1 MELRKPLRKLLPNG
15 CEKYEISLNQRK
27 ESGDSKK
34 KLNPRYILKV
44 EEKYFSDFFSMFFL
58 I

>member
-44 EEKYFSDFFSMFFL
+44 E
-58 I
+58 